1 MASSSGEVIVVPRN
15 FKLLEELEKAE
26 KGNTDMSCSYGLSES
41 DDITLTSWQ
50 CTILGPMNTPVENR
64 IVSLMVTCGPN
75 YPAECPSVKFQSKVN
90 FPFVK
95 VRGHSPLHLQR
106 GACAPCASA
115 YACARVGPLP
125 PPPPPHPTGH
135 ARILAPRVST
145 AQADGVVDI
154 PKAKIAWDKTKSIEY
169 MLSSIKQQLGKGE
182 HKKLPQPPD
191 GATYD

>member
-1 MASSSGEVIVVPRN
+1 
-15 FKLLEELEKAE
+15 
-26 KGNTDMSCSYGLSES
+26 
-41 DDITLTSWQ
+41 
-50 CTILGPMNTPVENR
+50 MNTPVENR

-95 VRGHSPLHLQR
+95 
-106 GACAPCASA
+106 
-115 YACARVGPLP
+115 
-125 PPPPPHPTGH
+125 
-135 ARILAPRVST
+135 
-145 AQADGVVDI
+145 ADGVVDI